1 MKKLVLL
8 IDEKTQNIYE
18 EFRCELGIH
27 EKDIVKA
34 QNLHRDLLEKNPFRY
49 ESPFLISAVCVYA
62 ISHSIP
68 QKVTIE
74 DIENIIHIKKDDI
87 LKCYSL
93 IDSDTTS
100 FVAKS
105 DDDII
110 H

>member
-1 MKKLVLL
+1 M

-27 EKDIVKA
+27 EKDIIHA

-62 ISHSIP
+62 ISHKIP
-68 QKVTIE
+68 QNVTLE
-74 DIENIIHIKKDDI
+74 DIEKIIHIKKDDI
-87 LKCYSL
+87 LKCYNL
-93 IDSDTTS
+93 IDAETVSFIQRSDED
-100 FVAKS
+100 KS
-105 DDDII
+105 